1 MGKLRTTLTLA
12 RSSGSVLRADPELLV
27 LPLLSGVA
35 SMVVAASFVV
45 PLFLVGGT
53 DAEPTPVAYALL
65 FVMYVVLAVVTI
77 FFNAAL
83 IAGARERLQG
93 GDPTVASALGAAS
106 TRIGQILPWAVISAT
121 VSILLQAARQR
132 GGAVGAGAASVAGL
146 AWSLVTF
153 LVLPIIVIEGLPIRA
168 AISRSKE
175 LFKRTWG
182 GNVAARAGFGV
193 LGFLLVLPAIL
204 LVVLGAAAGNV
215 GLGIAIAIAVVWL
228 VVVTLVMASLSS
240 IFQAALYLH
249 ASGHQVS
256 GDHFTTGQLEQAFGA
271 AGATQG

>member
-1 MGKLRTTLTLA
+1 MGKLRTTLSLA
-12 RSSGSVLRADPELLV
+12 RSSWLVLRADPELLV

-35 SMVVAASFVV
+35 SLVVAASFVV
-45 PLFLVGGT
+45 PLFLVGGA
-53 DAEPTPVAYALL
+53 DAEPTPLAYALL

-93 GDPTVASALGAAS
+93 GDPTVASALRGAS

-153 LVLPIIVIEGLPIRA
+153 LVLPIIVVEGLPIRA
-168 AISRSKE
+168 AIGRSKD

-182 GNVAARAGFGV
+182 ENVAARAGFGI

-249 ASGHQVS
+249 ASGNPVS
-256 GDHFTTGQLEQAFGA
+256 GDHFSTGQLEQAFGA
-271 AGATQG
+271 AGSTRG